1 MQEWIQSIQSV
12 GNFQLFTVSGNQITV
27 GGLAVFLLT
36 LVLTVFLGSFV
47 KGLIRRRFS
56 KIDEGPRYT
65 LARLSQYVVWVVGLM
80 VGLQALGIELTA
92 LMVVA
97 GTLGIG
103 IGFGLQ
109 DVVAD
114 FVSGLV
120 LLLERPVRVNDY
132 ITTEDDVRGR
142 VDSINFRVTR
152 VLTNDNIAVIVPNSD
167 LTDDAV
173 INWSHRDERV
183 RLRVP
188 VGVAYGSDTSQ
199 VKDILLE
206 VAEQNEEVLAQP
218 QPQVR
223 FAEFGDSSLNF
234 QLHAWTDQPSGHF
247 RITSDLN
254 FAIDEAFRQADI
266 EIPFPQ
272 RDLHIRTSDGLK
284 PLREVIADQ
293 PQQA

>member
-1 MQEWIQSIQSV
+1 MQEWIQSFQSV
-12 GNFQLFTVSGNQITV
+12 GSFELFTVSGNQITV
-27 GGLAVFLLT
+27 GGVAVFLVILLLT
-36 LVLTVFLGSFV
+36 AVLASFV
-47 KGLIRRRFS
+47 KGLIQRRLS
-56 KIDEGPRYT
+56 KVDEGPRYT
-65 LARLSQYVVWVVGLM
+65 LARLAQYTTWVVGLLAA
-80 VGLQALGIELTA
+80 LQALGIELTA

-114 FVSGLV
+114 FVAGMV
-120 LLLERPVRVNDY
+120 LLLERPVRINDF

-167 LTDDAV
+167 LTDDTV
-173 INWSHRDERV
+173 INWSHKDERV
-183 RLRVP
+183 RLRIP
-188 VGVAYGSDTSQ
+188 VGVAYGSDTAQ
-199 VKDILLE
+199 VKEILE
-206 VAEQNEEVLAQP
+206 KVADDNDNVLQNP
-218 QPQVR
+218 PPKVR

-234 QLHAWTDQPSGHF
+234 QLQAWTDQPSSHF

-254 FAIDEAFRQADI
+254 FAIDQAFRDAGI

-272 RDLHIRTSDGLK
+272 RDLHIRSSEGLQ
-284 PLREVIADQ
+284 PLREASA
-293 PQQA
+293 QAVQEG